1 MKIQTKTGV
10 LFTVVTATIIL
21 IISWTSYFI
30 TQSFVSRDFFKRL
43 EIRVIVATKVLFEQD
58 HIATSTYEELRKKYL
73 ETLTQEKEYVFKVD
87 TLDRLKDRKNFIP
100 YSFLQNIIAQKGTPV
115 YFNKGDIDFAG
126 LYYPDETGEYIVIKS
141 AVNEYGISTLQNL
154 RNIKIATFILAV
166 IIVYTTSIFFS
177 RKTFQPVRDIIE
189 RTKNISAYNLGL
201 RLEDKGG
208 GDEIAELSKTF
219 NNMLDRLQTSF
230 ETQNNFIS
238 NASHELRTP
247 LTNIIGE
254 ADWALT
260 RPRTVEEYQQAIST
274 IQQHADQL
282 NKITSD
288 LLTMSQISFNG
299 QQQEWEEIGVHELVE
314 ESAFS
319 VKNLIKG
326 TQLNLTIEEE
336 ILTNEHI
343 IINGIRTLLK
353 LALGNIIANGAKYSS
368 QKSVDIEV
376 KKRNEDTISITIT
389 DRGIGIPANEISRV
403 FEPFFRASN
412 TRPFE
417 GHGVGLPLAQNII
430 RIHNGNIEVNSVQS
444 EGTSVIVTL
453 PIHISG

>member
-1 MKIQTKTGV
+1 MKVQTKTGI
-10 LFTVVTATIIL
+10 LFTIITATIIL

-58 HIATSTYEELRKKYL
+58 HIATSTYEDLRKKYL

-87 TLDRLKDRKNFIP
+87 TLDRLKERKNFIP
-100 YSFLQNIIAQKGTPV
+100 YSYLQNIIELKGTPV

-126 LYYPDETGEYIVIKS
+126 LYYPDESGEYIVIKS
-141 AVNEYGISTLQNL
+141 AVNEYGITTLQNL

-189 RTKNISAYNLGL
+189 KTKNISAYNLGL

-260 RPRTVEEYQQAIST
+260 RPRTVEEYQLSISS

-282 NKITSD
+282 NKITSE

-299 QQQEWEEIGVHELVE
+299 QQQEWEEIGVYELVE

-326 TQLNLTIEEE
+326 TQLNL
-336 ILTNEHI
+336 
-343 IINGIRTLLK
+343 
-353 LALGNIIANGAKYSS
+353 S
-368 QKSVDIEV
+368 
-376 KKRNEDTISITIT
+376 
-389 DRGIGIPANEISRV
+389 
-403 FEPFFRASN
+403 
-412 TRPFE
+412 
-417 GHGVGLPLAQNII
+417 
-430 RIHNGNIEVNSVQS
+430 
-444 EGTSVIVTL
+444 
-453 PIHISG
+453 

>member
-1 MKIQTKTGV
+1 
-10 LFTVVTATIIL
+10 
-21 IISWTSYFI
+21 
-30 TQSFVSRDFFKRL
+30 
-43 EIRVIVATKVLFEQD
+43 
-58 HIATSTYEELRKKYL
+58 
-73 ETLTQEKEYVFKVD
+73 
-87 TLDRLKDRKNFIP
+87 
-100 YSFLQNIIAQKGTPV
+100 
-115 YFNKGDIDFAG
+115 
-126 LYYPDETGEYIVIKS
+126 
-141 AVNEYGISTLQNL
+141 
-154 RNIKIATFILAV
+154 
-166 IIVYTTSIFFS
+166 
-177 RKTFQPVRDIIE
+177 
-189 RTKNISAYNLGL
+189 
-201 RLEDKGG
+201 
-208 GDEIAELSKTF
+208 
-219 NNMLDRLQTSF
+219 MLDRLQTSF

-260 RPRTVEEYQQAIST
+260 RTRTVEEYQLAMST

-336 ILTNEHI
+336 ILSNEQI

-368 QKSVDIEV
+368 QKTVDIEV

-389 DRGIGIPANEISRV
+389 DKGIGIPANEISRV

-430 RIHNGNIEVNSVQS
+430 RLHNGNIEVSSVQS

>member
-1 MKIQTKTGV
+1 MKVQTKTGI
-10 LFTVVTATIIL
+10 LFTVITATIIL

-58 HIATSTYEELRKKYL
+58 HIATTTYEELRKRYL
-73 ETLTQEKEYVFKVD
+73 ETLTQEKEYVFRVD
-87 TLDRLKDRKNFIP
+87 TLDRLKEKKNFIP
-100 YSFLQNIIAQKGTPV
+100 YSYLQNIIALKGTPV

-126 LYYPDETGEYIVIKS
+126 LYYLDETGEYIVIKS
-141 AVNEYGISTLQNL
+141 AVNEYGISTLKNL

-189 RTKNISAYNLGL
+189 KTKNISAYNLGL

-260 RPRTVEEYQQAIST
+260 RPRTVEEYQQSISS
-274 IQQHADQL
+274 IQKHADQL
-282 NKITSD
+282 NKITSE

-299 QQQEWEEIGVHELVE
+299 QQQEWEEIGVYELVE

-326 TQLNLTIEEE
+326 TQLNLDIDEE
-336 ILTNEHI
+336 ILSNEKI
-343 IINGIRTLLK
+343 TINGIRTLLK

-368 QKSVDIEV
+368 QKTVDIQV
-376 KKRNEDTISITIT
+376 KKLGTTISITIT
-389 DRGIGIPANEISRV
+389 DKGIGIPANEIQRV
-403 FEPFFRASN
+403 FEPFFRGSN
-412 TRPFE
+412 TRSFE
-417 GHGVGLPLAQNII
+417 GYGVGLPLAKNII
-430 RIHNGNIEVNSVQS
+430 RIHNGNIEVNSVES
-444 EGTSVIVTL
+444 KGTSVIITL
-453 PIHISG
+453 PIYNGG

>member
-1 MKIQTKTGV
+1 MRIQTKTGI
-10 LFTVVTATIIL
+10 LFTIITATIIL

-30 TQSFVSRDFFKRL
+30 TRSFVSRDFFKRL

-58 HIATSTYEELRKKYL
+58 HITTNTYQELRKKYL
-73 ETLTQEKEYVFKVD
+73 ETLTQEKEYVFRVD
-87 TLDRLKDRKNFIP
+87 TIYKLKDRKTFIP
-100 YSFLQNIIAQKGTPV
+100 YSFLQNIVQQKGIPV

-126 LYYPDETGEYIVIKS
+126 LFYPDETGDYIVIKS
-141 AVNEYGISTLQNL
+141 AVNEYGISTLENL

-177 RKTFQPVRDIIE
+177 KKTFEPVRDIIE

-208 GDEIAELSKTF
+208 GDEIAELAKTF
-219 NNMLDRLQTSF
+219 NNMLDRLQTAF

-247 LTNIIGE
+247 LTNIVGE

-260 RPRTVEEYQQAIST
+260 RTRSMEEYQQSITS
-274 IQQHADQL
+274 IQKHADHL
-282 NKITSD
+282 NKITSE
-288 LLTMSQISFNG
+288 LLSLSQISFTG
-299 QQQEWEEIGVHELVE
+299 QQQEWEEIGVVELIE

-326 TQLNLTIEEE
+326 TELNLDIAEE
-336 ILTNEHI
+336 IISNEQLSI
-343 IINGIRTLLK
+343 KGIRTLLK
-353 LALGNIIANGAKYSS
+353 LALGNIIANGAKYSN
-368 QKSVDIEV
+368 QEKVDLRVNKAGQFIE
-376 KKRNEDTISITIT
+376 ITIV

-412 TRPFE
+412 TKSFE
-417 GHGVGLPLAQNII
+417 GYGVGLPLALNII
-430 RIHNGNIEVNSVQS
+430 RIHHGNIEVKSIQSV
-444 EGTSVIVTL
+444 GTSVIITL
-453 PIHISG
+453 PVNKNS

>member
-1 MKIQTKTGV
+1 MRIQTKTGI
-10 LFTVVTATIIL
+10 LFTIITATIIL

-30 TQSFVSRDFFKRL
+30 TRSFVSRDFFKRL

-58 HIATSTYEELRKKYL
+58 HITTNTYQELRKKYL
-73 ETLTQEKEYVFKVD
+73 ETLTQEKEYVFRVD
-87 TLDRLKDRKNFIP
+87 TIYKLKDRKTFIP
-100 YSFLQNIIAQKGTPV
+100 YSFLQNIVQQKGIPV

-126 LYYPDETGEYIVIKS
+126 LFYPDETGDYIVIKS
-141 AVNEYGISTLQNL
+141 AVNEYGISTLENL

-177 RKTFQPVRDIIE
+177 KKTFEPVRDIIE

-208 GDEIAELSKTF
+208 GDEIAELAKTF
-219 NNMLDRLQTSF
+219 NNMLDRLQTAF

-247 LTNIIGE
+247 LTNIVGE

-260 RPRTVEEYQQAIST
+260 RTRSMEEYKQSITS
-274 IQQHADQL
+274 IQKHADHL
-282 NKITSD
+282 NKITSE
-288 LLTMSQISFNG
+288 LLSLSQISFTG
-299 QQQEWEEIGVHELVE
+299 QQQEWEEIGVVELIE

-326 TQLNLTIEEE
+326 TELNLDIAEE
-336 ILTNEHI
+336 IISNEQLSI
-343 IINGIRTLLK
+343 KGIRTLLK
-353 LALGNIIANGAKYSS
+353 LALGNIIANGAKYSN
-368 QKSVDIEV
+368 QEKVDLRV
-376 KKRNEDTISITIT
+376 KKTGHLIELTIV

-412 TRPFE
+412 TKSFE
-417 GHGVGLPLAQNII
+417 GYGVGLPLALNII
-430 RIHNGNIEVNSVQS
+430 RIHHGNIEVKSIQSV
-444 EGTSVIVTL
+444 GTSVTITL
-453 PIHISG
+453 PVNQNS

>member
-1 MKIQTKTGV
+1 MRIQTKTGI
-10 LFTVVTATIIL
+10 LFTIITATIIL

-30 TQSFVSRDFFKRL
+30 TRSFVSRDFFKRL

-58 HIATSTYEELRKKYL
+58 HITTNTYQELRKKYL
-73 ETLTQEKEYVFKVD
+73 ETLTQEKEYVFRVD
-87 TLDRLKDRKNFIP
+87 TIYKLKDRKTFIP
-100 YSFLQNIIAQKGTPV
+100 YSFLQNIVQQKGIPV

-126 LYYPDETGEYIVIKS
+126 LFYPDETGDYIVIKS
-141 AVNEYGISTLQNL
+141 AVNEYGISTLENL

-177 RKTFQPVRDIIE
+177 KKTFEPVRDIIE

-208 GDEIAELSKTF
+208 GDEIAELAKTF
-219 NNMLDRLQTSF
+219 NNMLDRLQTAF

-247 LTNIIGE
+247 LTNIVGE

-260 RPRTVEEYQQAIST
+260 RTRSIEEYQQSITS
-274 IQQHADQL
+274 IQKHADHL
-282 NKITSD
+282 NKITSE
-288 LLTMSQISFNG
+288 LLSLSQISFTG
-299 QQQEWEEIGVHELVE
+299 QQQEWEEIGVVELIE

-326 TQLNLTIEEE
+326 TELNLDIAEE
-336 ILTNEHI
+336 IISNEQLSI
-343 IINGIRTLLK
+343 KGIRTLLK
-353 LALGNIIANGAKYSS
+353 LALGNIIANGAKYSN
-368 QKSVDIEV
+368 QEKVDLKVNKTGHLIEL
-376 KKRNEDTISITIT
+376 TIV

-412 TRPFE
+412 TKSFE
-417 GHGVGLPLAQNII
+417 GYGVGLPLALNII
-430 RIHNGNIEVNSVQS
+430 RIHHGNIEVKSIQSV
-444 EGTSVIVTL
+444 GTSVTITL
-453 PIHISG
+453 PVNQIS